1 MSTKIPKV
9 AFECLATQL
18 ILRSVGFTTPEFSV
32 EFTKK
37 GKLNVD
43 VALLLSRADLSAEI
57 QLGGIKLAHKTVM
70 QYWESWLKA
79 AAEDLVKDF
88 KKDKK
93 LFYGSY
99 AYKTMNQLFETL
111 EAKDFE
117 LEDTEISAT
126 FKR

>member
-9 AFECLATQL
+9 VFECLATQL

-43 VALLLSRADLSAEI
+43 VSLLLQRSDILAAIE
-57 QLGGIKLAHKTVM
+57 LGGIKLAHKTVL
-70 QYWESWLKA
+70 QYWESWLETA
-79 AAEDLVKDF
+79 AKDLVSDF

-93 LFYGSY
+93 LFYDSY
-99 AYKTMNQLFETL
+99 AYKTMNALLETL
-111 EAKDFE
+111 ETKGFE